1 VKEMNKANQQTSTPK
16 WEDRTEEPYYMGDSI
31 QAIPECIETCM
42 DADLLATVRDHMNK
56 VNPSRIFLIGCG
68 TSYNACESIAYFC
81 RIALKIPAE
90 VYDAMDFELDTP
102 FDVNSHAL
110 VISISHTGQTL
121 YTCLASEKAKNL
133 SAFTVGISSNPN
145 SRLIQNA
152 NFGLV
157 DPYSHETRPRGKI
170 RSYHTSILLGMLA
183 AIMAV
188 PAETAQAEFVIQ
200 MNKVAQAI
208 RQNSDQWEKTG
219 RSIAS
224 HWAKVT
230 THYMVAGFG
239 IQKAN
244 ADEIGLKIIEVLGE
258 GATNYSLEEFTHGP
272 GASFRKDMGIIL
284 FQTDPR
290 SLDRCL
296 EIARGVAVSEAQ
308 LVVITD
314 AASAAWP
321 TRANIIPLPT
331 VENAGLFGLYP
342 AAVAAQ
348 NLLYYLAID
357 KGLNPDVNCLNI
369 HPELA
374 DVSAIFFPPGTH

>member
-1 VKEMNKANQQTSTPK
+1 MNKDNQQTSTPN

-31 QAIPECIETCM
+31 KAIPECIETCL
-42 DADLLATVRDHMNK
+42 DADLLQTISDRMKK

-68 TSYNACESIAYFC
+68 TSYNACESIAYLC
-81 RIALKIPAE
+81 RIALKIPAD
-90 VYDAMDFELDTP
+90 VYDALDFELDTP
-102 FDVNSHAL
+102 FGVDSHAL

-121 YTCLASEKAKNL
+121 YTCLASEKAKSL
-133 SAFTVGISSNPN
+133 GAFTVGISSNPN
-145 SRLIQNA
+145 SRLIKNA
-152 NFGLV
+152 NFGLA
-157 DPYSHETRPRGKI
+157 DPYPHETRPRGKT

-188 PAETAQAEFVIQ
+188 PAETTQAEFVIQ
-200 MNKVAQAI
+200 INKVAQAI
-208 RQNSDQWEKTG
+208 RQNLGQWEKAG

-244 ADEIGLKIIEVLGE
+244 ADELGLKIIEVLGE

-284 FQTDPR
+284 LQTDPR

-321 TRANIIPLPT
+321 KRANVITLPT
-331 VENAGLFGLYP
+331 VENAGLFGLFP
-342 AAVAAQ
+342 AAAAAQ

-374 DVSAIFFPPGTH
+374 GVSAIFFPPGTH